1 VFYNNLSSMAAAG
14 AMRPGHCPGGGIQ
27 WSFLCE
33 AGNLPHWV
41 MHPALHRPICMV
53 IEMAS
58 NLLEFLIVVDFDCPH
73 NRS

>member
-1 VFYNNLSSMAAAG
+1 MAAAG

-41 MHPALHRPICMV
+41 IHPALHHPICMV

-58 NLLEFLIVVDFDCPH
+58 NLPEFFINVDFDRPH